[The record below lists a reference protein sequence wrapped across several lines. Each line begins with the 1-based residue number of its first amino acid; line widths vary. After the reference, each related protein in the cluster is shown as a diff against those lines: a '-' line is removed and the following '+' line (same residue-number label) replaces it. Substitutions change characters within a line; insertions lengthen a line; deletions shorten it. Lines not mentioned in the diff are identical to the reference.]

1 VDRARA
7 TLQPLALAMVALL
20 SATFP
25 AYAQD
30 GPALP
35 VHASTYSIN
44 IVWVLIAGFLI
55 MLMQL
60 GFALLETGFRA
71 NRSRWVT
78 WRDEHSGSRLSPSR
92 VAAARGVPVPSSL

>member
-1 VDRARA
+1 MAQFGTHPRIIVDRARA

-35 VHASTYSIN
+35 VHASTYSLNYCLGADCRISDQ
-44 IVWVLIAGFLI
+44 VDAAWLCTAG
-55 MLMQL
+55 
-60 GFALLETGFRA
+60 
-71 NRSRWVT
+71 NRLQVQS
-78 WRDEHSGSRLSPSR
+78 
-92 VAAARGVPVPSSL
+92 